1 MTKILL
7 EKILA
12 PVPSSTS
19 PLAGDKNEIVVD
31 FRLGFT
37 ESERNNIYFTAGD
50 IFSELGGLAAS
61 FKLIWSIV
69 GTITVLRFMYDF
81 SEMIK
86 RKGSHKF
93 RVITIEKYKKC
104 FPQILAIIA
113 EKTKNLHDT
122 SDPEYNNYLEDKESI
137 EQIKRAQLKTYKQS
151 TQAYDM
157 QRYLINKYSHQHK
170 IDIPIDNERNM
181 LIKLWD

>member
-1 MTKILL
+1 VSRAGESTFAEIFVNCSPEKTNYKAYTPDVVILGIAIKKKDLIVTKILL

-137 EQIKRAQLKTYKQS
+137 EQIKRA
-151 TQAYDM
+151 
-157 QRYLINKYSHQHK
+157 
-170 IDIPIDNERNM
+170 
-181 LIKLWD
+181 